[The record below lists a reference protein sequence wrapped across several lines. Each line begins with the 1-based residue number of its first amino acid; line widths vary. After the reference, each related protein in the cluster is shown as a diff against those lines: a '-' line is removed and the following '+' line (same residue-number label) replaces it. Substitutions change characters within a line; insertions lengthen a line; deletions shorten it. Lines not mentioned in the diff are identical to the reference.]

1 MYIYTHTCIA
11 AYIHTH
17 AYASLSAHPSLSPV
31 LAGPR
36 VCQFDHLWSENT
48 SLAGAD
54 AQQHN
59 TRDRELSN
67 AGFLGLS
74 LSPSL
79 SLFFAL
85 PLVLHT
91 YIYTYRGQTEARLCC
106 CVAAAQRN
114 SDSIRHFYVD
124 TFNSV
129 ETHGARTVA
138 AASLPSLIYRRYGEG
153 TRRRREERAARALR
167 ARRRVNNCFR
177 IFPFNLGRR

>member
-1 MYIYTHTCIA
+1 MYSRIYTHTRVRVSVGASISFSGVGGAACVSVWPPLEREHIA
-11 AYIHTH
+11 RWRWCSTTQHSGSRAFECRLFG
-17 AYASLSAHPSLSPV
+17 SLP
-31 LAGPR
+31 
-36 VCQFDHLWSENT
+36 
-48 SLAGAD
+48 
-54 AQQHN
+54 
-59 TRDRELSN
+59 
-67 AGFLGLS
+67 S